1 MIIAEIG
8 RNHLGIVQSAYDYID
23 QLVQTDVDGIS
34 LQIREKEYYESPEKK
49 QYVWDMQEY
58 EYLATA
64 VKNKNKQFGMA
75 LADPS
80 LVEFFQSIDTDFYKV
95 IRNDINNDEL
105 VSKLIATGKKV
116 FVSTGL
122 SSEEDISKFIEK
134 YGHNSNIILN
144 QTQLSDM
151 IADANLSAIK
161 TMRHKYGCK
170 VSYGSHCWNRN
181 VLYMAL
187 CYKPSDI
194 MFYVKS
200 CNHLKYPDNHHAITL
215 DEVDEVSTNLTILH
229 NAIGNGIK
237 QKIGNIIR

>member
-1 MIIAEIG
+1 MIIAEVG
-8 RNHLGIVQSAYDYID
+8 RNHLGMVEAAYVYVE
-23 QLVQTDVDGIS
+23 QLGETEVDGIS
-34 LQIREKEYYESPEKK
+34 FQIREKEYYESPEKK

-80 LVEFFQSIDTDFYKV
+80 LVEFFESIDTDFYKV

-105 VSKLIATGKKV
+105 VSKLIATGKKI
-116 FVSTGL
+116 FISTGL

-144 QTQLSDM
+144 HTQLSDM
-151 IADANLSAIK
+151 IHAANLSAIE

-170 VSYGSHCWNRN
+170 VSYGSHCWNKN

-194 MFYVKS
+194 MFYVKFNDYMS
-200 CNHLKYPDNHHAITL
+200 YPDNNHAITL
-215 DEVDEVSTNLTILH
+215 NEVAKVSTNLKILS

-237 QKIGNIIR
+237 EK